1 MATQLEDTKGG
12 ETSSLV
18 AQRFRDA
25 MAGRATGYPQ
35 GAIFVASDAPYARK
49 TLVRAMREGQA
60 VVLVFPDGQ
69 ERVVRGEIPH
79 SGRRRSSV
87 LSRLF
92 GLRSRS
98 Q

>member
-1 MATQLEDTKGG
+1 MATQLEDTQGG
-12 ETSSLV
+12 EASTIAV
-18 AQRFRDA
+18 QRFRDA
-25 MAGRATGYPQ
+25 MEGRATGYPQ

-60 VVLVFPDGQ
+60 VVLIFPDGQ
-69 ERVVRGEIPH
+69 ERVVRGEIPR
-79 SGRRRSSV
+79 SGRRRSGV

-92 GLRSRS
+92 NLRS